1 MTRDVSLDPWVN
13 VTTSSGLQA
22 DEVISA
28 LQKEIRRGEVEN
40 AVKLACEMINT
51 SSELEA
57 TLWERLKVISVEDI
71 GWGDLNAPL
80 LIDTLDRFH
89 LALERGRAD
98 RTLFAVH
105 AVRYLST
112 RFKDRSSDEMT
123 VWMARGA
130 ADGQMVPE
138 IPDYA
143 IDQHTQRGRVMG
155 RGSRHF
161 YEEASRVNPELPN
174 RDTTYLDR
182 LLSGLDQDA
191 T

>member
-13 VTTSSGLQA
+13 VTTSNGLQA
-22 DEVISA
+22 DEVISS
-28 LQKEIRRGEVEN
+28 LQKEIRRGELEN
-40 AVKLACEMINT
+40 AVKLAYEMIGT
-51 SSELEA
+51 SPELEA
-57 TLWERLKVISVEDI
+57 KLWERLKVISVEDI

-89 LALERGRAD
+89 LELERGRAD
-98 RTLFAVH
+98 RTLFALH
-105 AVRYLST
+105 AVRYLCT

-123 VWMARGA
+123 VWVTRGA
-130 ADGQMVPE
+130 AGGQMAPE

-143 IDQHTQRGRVMG
+143 LDQHTQRGRVMG

-161 YEEASRVNPELPN
+161 YEEASRVSPELPD
-174 RDTTYLDR
+174 RDTTYLER
-182 LLSGLDQDA
+182 LLSGLDEDE